1 MKLYFLFAFF
11 FLGIS
16 TTQAASNPT
25 VCTMEY
31 APVCGSVQVQCIQ
44 APCPPIKET
53 FGNMCTANA
62 AGAMNITLGE
72 CDNVISPSPIG
83 GQKDIHG
90 CLTGA
95 GYRWNSQARQ
105 CLRPWESKVRILTI
119 ASEMKPCVFGM
130 MMTECLQKRTGV
142 GRWSSLYG
150 GISGFDFVPGN
161 IYRLL
166 VLETKVENPPA
177 DGSSIEY
184 SLLRILS
191 KKSVVQN
198 MDMNLLGEWYMIG
211 YNDMSLLALSSIRSQ
226 DLTLSITKD
235 RFSARI
241 CNSISGNYK
250 GVAWALQTSYTM
262 STKMACQNNLIST
275 MEDSWNLDGATYTIA
290 SARQMSG
297 STGPSIWLT
306 ITTKAGNIF
315 TYTRR

>member
-1 MKLYFLFAFF
+1 MKFYLFLALL

-16 TTQAASNPT
+16 NAEAASNPS

-44 APCPPIKET
+44 APCPPIRET

-83 GQKDIHG
+83 GQKNIHG

-95 GYRWNSQARQ
+95 WYRWNSQARQ

-119 ASEMKPCVFGM
+119 ASEIKPCVFGM
-130 MMTECLQKRTGV
+130 MMTECLQQRTGV

-150 GISGFDFVPGN
+150 AISGFDFVSGYT
-161 IYRLL
+161 YRLR
-166 VLETKVENPPA
+166 VLETQISDPPA
-177 DGSSIEY
+177 DGAAIEY
-184 SLLRILS
+184 KLLKTISKRLAPVKYDEILLW
-191 KKSVVQN
+191 
-198 MDMNLLGEWYMIG
+198 DWYMIG
-211 YNDMSLLALSSIRSQ
+211 YNDMSLLTLSSIRSQ

-241 CNSISGNYK
+241 CNSISGNYT
-250 GVAWALQTSYTM
+250 VFAWVLQTSYTM

-275 MEDSWNLDGATYTIA
+275 MEGSWNLDGATYTIA
-290 SARQMSG
+290 SARQMAG

-306 ITTKAGNIF
+306 ITTKAGNVF
-315 TYTRR
+315 TYTR